1 MNKIFLENLL
11 FRGLVPALCGTIIYL
26 LVLMI
31 FGNLNQL
38 GENFFNQEL
47 LLCLGITYVV
57 FEVLCLLN
65 GRLEKRFP
73 LSMEPTLTQK
83 EQLKVST
90 VNWRIF
96 MQFTLGTL
104 IAIGMTTLILSL
116 YFTQAVGYPWGSFEI
131 ELITFNL
138 IYFFSSVFY
147 NLMYLNFYFL
157 NQQNQIKL
165 SKEDNKRKELEYQ
178 LESFKNIVNPQLLY
192 TNLETLITLIHKD
205 KDVAEEF
212 VDRLSMVYR
221 YMLTNRNNELV
232 ELKQELHALENLLYL
247 LNEKYNQNISFN
259 AQVDEEYMSKQIIP
273 GALQLLTEYMVSS
286 TIISNTQPMKLMCY
300 IEEDYLVMEHR
311 LNQRLVPMDKQS
323 NGIQKVIDAYSF
335 YTLKPV
341 LQVKAQEENLVKI
354 PILEVEEDTVLA

>member
-1 MNKIFLENLL
+1 MNKIFLNNVI
-11 FRGLVPALCGTIIYL
+11 FRLVAPALYGTIVYL

-31 FGNLNQL
+31 FENLNQL
-38 GENFFNQEL
+38 SENFFNQEL
-47 LLCLGITYVV
+47 ILCLGLTYGA
-57 FEVLCLLN
+57 FETLHLFIRV
-65 GRLEKRFP
+65 LEKKLP
-73 LSMEPTLTQK
+73 LKIDQGISDTPDAK
-83 EQLKVST
+83 ET
-90 VNWRIF
+90 NATWRI
-96 MQFTLGTL
+96 MVQFTLGALLALSVITL
-104 IAIGMTTLILSL
+104 FLSL
-116 YFTQAVGYPWGSFEI
+116 YFIEVVGYRWGSFEI

-205 KDVAEEF
+205 KDAAEEF

-232 ELKQELHALENLLYL
+232 ELNQEMHALENLIYL

-259 AQVDEEYMSKQIIP
+259 AQVDKEFMSKQIIP
-273 GALQLLTEYMVSS
+273 GALQHLTEYMVSS
-286 TIISNTQPMKLMCY
+286 TIISDTQPMKLMCY
-300 IEEDYLVMEHR
+300 VEEDYLVLEHR
-311 LNQRLVPMDKQS
+311 LNQRLIPMDKQS